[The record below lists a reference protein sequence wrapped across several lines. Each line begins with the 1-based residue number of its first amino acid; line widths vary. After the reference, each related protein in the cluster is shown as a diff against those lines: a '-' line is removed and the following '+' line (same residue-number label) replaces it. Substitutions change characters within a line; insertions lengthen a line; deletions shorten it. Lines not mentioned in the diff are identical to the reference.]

1 MRNKK
6 SFLIKLVLGTV
17 AILLCICVVLAN
29 VFDAKKVEALQFP
42 IEGSGK
48 CDAGNGRVS
57 VHDPSIVQAEDGTYY
72 VFGSHGCSGKST
84 DLINWTGVACGVNDN
99 NTLLVPE
106 GKTLR
111 EALAEPFAWI
121 DGFQTWKEY
130 RKEDWQ
136 TSIWAADVVYNKA
149 MGKYCYYACSS
160 VWGTTNSVIWMC
172 TSDNI
177 EGPYEYTSSIVYSGF
192 NNLVY
197 AGFVRKYPT
206 HYSFSNLSKL
216 IDDGVFT
223 QSEVKNAD
231 WFKENGNYK
240 LAEYPNCI
248 DPTVFYDKDNNL
260 WMVYGSYSAGVF
272 IMPMVEETGL
282 PDYEY
287 MRNTDGYDMYYGKK
301 ITKTNTMNEGSGEG
315 PYITYDSKTGYY
327 YLYLTYCGLN
337 ALGGYNIRE
346 YRSEN
351 VDGPYLDAAGNNALD
366 DINTGAK
373 LFGNY
378 NFDCLNTAYLAG
390 GHSSS
395 IITDDGKMFQ
405 VYHTRFNYGHE
416 GHEVRVHQ
424 MARTENGWAV
434 VLPFEYSG
442 ETIDE
447 NGYSVSEICGEY
459 EFINHG
465 TISNG
470 CTDWANVNNIIAPT
484 QSITLNADGT
494 INGLK
499 VYESIKENTNVSSKD
514 VSGSWSVKNGTCYAT
529 FVIDGATYEGVFCK
543 QKDESAEKTEKLV
556 FSAIG
561 NNNECIWGVKK

>member
-1 MRNKK
+1 MIGIINRII
-6 SFLIKLVLGTV
+6 SIVMSMICIILSLFGIKN
-17 AILLCICVVLAN
+17 AE
-29 VFDAKKVEALQFP
+29 K
-42 IEGSGK
+42 IETKQYEMPGSGS
-48 CDAGNGRVS
+48 CYAGNGRVS
-57 VHDPSIVQAEDGTYY
+57 VHDPSVVQDKDGTFY
-72 VFGSHGCSGKST
+72 VFGSHACAAKSN
-84 DLINWTGVACGVNDN
+84 DLITWENVACGVHDN
-99 NTLLVPE
+99 NRMLVPE
-106 GKTLR
+106 GETLR
-111 EALAEPFAWI
+111 SALNEAFAWT
-121 DGFQTWKEY
+121 DGFQVWKNYDES
-130 RKEDWQ
+130 KWE
-136 TSIWAADVVYNKA
+136 TPIWAADVIYNET

-160 VWGTTNSVIWMC
+160 IWGTTNSVIWYC

-177 EGPYEYTSSIVYSGF
+177 EGPYEFENTVVYSGM
-192 NNLVY
+192 NNLTHLGV
-197 AGFVRKYPT
+197 AKKYPT
-206 HYSFSNLSKL
+206 HYSFTN
-216 IDDGVFT
+216 IDTLLKDGVFSYF
-223 QSEVKNAD
+223 QVNNAP
-231 WFKENGNYK
+231 WFKENGNYN
-240 LAEYPNCI
+240 LAEFPNCI
-248 DPTVFYDKDNNL
+248 DPTVFYDKNGDM

-272 IMPMVEETGL
+272 IMPMDEKTGL

-287 MRNTDGYDMYYGKK
+287 MKNNDEYDMYYGKK
-301 ITKTNTMNEGSGEG
+301 ITKTNSLNEGSGEG
-315 PYITYDSKTGYY
+315 PYIVYDKESDYY

-346 YRSEN
+346 YRSKN
-351 VDGPYLDAAGNNALD
+351 VDGPYLDAMGNNALD

-378 NFDCLNTAYLAG
+378 KFDCLDTAYLAG

-395 IITDDGKMFQ
+395 IVTEDGKMFQ

-416 GHEVRVHQ
+416 GHQVRVHQ

-442 ETIDE
+442 ETINE
-447 NGYSVSEICGEY
+447 NGYSVNEICGEY

-494 INGLK
+494 ISGLK
-499 VYESIKENTNVSSKD
+499 VYESIKENTMVSSRD
-514 VSGSWSVKNGTCYAT
+514 VNGTWTVKNGTCYAT
-529 FVIDGATYEGVFCK
+529 FIIDGVTYEGVFCK

-556 FSAIG
+556 VSAMG